1 MIFTKMDKIKVLGI
15 SGSLRADSYN
25 TALLKSS
32 VELSKEYMDI
42 EIYDI
47 SRIPLYN
54 HDHEK
59 IKIPESVIEFKSA
72 IESCDSLLFALPE
85 YNSSVTGV
93 LKNAIDWAS
102 RAESPLNGKPC
113 AIMGASGGLSGTAGA
128 QLHFRNIASSV
139 NLFCMNAPKLQL
151 RRSKSLFNENNV
163 LTDQSTVEHLIKF
176 LKAFEE
182 WTLKFMNKKK

>member
-1 MIFTKMDKIKVLGI
+1 MNKIKVLGI
-15 SGSLRADSYN
+15 SGSLRESSFN

-32 VELSKEYMDI
+32 IEHSKKYLNID
-42 EIYDI
+42 IYDI

-54 HDHEK
+54 HDIEK
-59 IKIPESVIEFKSA
+59 KGIPESVIKFKSA
-72 IESCDSLLFALPE
+72 IASSDSLLFALPE

-128 QLHFRNIASSV
+128 QSHFRQIASSV
-139 NLFCMNAPKLQL
+139 NMICMNVPKFQM
-151 RRSKSLFNENNV
+151 RRSKSLFDENNI
-163 LTDQSTVEHLIKF
+163 LTDQTTIEHLNKF
-176 LKAFEE
+176 LKAFED
-182 WTLKFMNKKK
+182 WTLNCINKKN